1 MSAAEPSKKK
11 ARAAEEEEPA
21 YNSGFNN
28 EFATEALPVF
38 FDFFLRLYWFSF
50 ALGYSHVCSLST
62 NFKGGSSCGSK

>member
-50 ALGYSHVCSLST
+50 ALGYSCEIII
-62 NFKGGSSCGSK
+62 SCNY